1 MAAAAAG
8 GGMHGYLQGRDA
20 IEQASVSND
29 DKAHTWAG

>member
-20 IEQASVSND
+20 IKQASVSND